1 MSRFEDEEYE
11 PGFEDEDPYSEGM
24 KVELLSMVM
33 TGKIK
38 RKDYLKAI
46 KE

>member
-1 MSRFEDEEYE
+1 MTNYDNETDDEEYW
-11 PGFEDEDPYSEGM
+11 SESQ
-24 KVELLSMVM
+24 KVELLTMVM

-46 KE
+46 KDKE